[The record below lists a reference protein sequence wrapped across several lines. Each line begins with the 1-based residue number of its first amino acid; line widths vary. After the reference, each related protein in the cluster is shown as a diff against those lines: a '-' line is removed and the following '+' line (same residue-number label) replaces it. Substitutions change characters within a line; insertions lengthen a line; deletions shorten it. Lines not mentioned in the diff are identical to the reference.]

1 MPTIDLGPAG
11 AVLSPAEEGFV
22 DTAVELE
29 RVGYS
34 TIWLTGGP
42 LSELSQIADVVRAT
56 GTARIATGIIS
67 VDRFPAEDVAALY
80 AELEREQPGRFVVG
94 LGGAHGPNPL
104 ATLNAYLDRLDEV
117 PQARR
122 VMAALGP
129 RMLELARDRSAGAV
143 PVLVTLE
150 YTKRAKA
157 TVGADTTLAVEQL
170 VVLDDDPARA
180 REIARGPLGFL
191 SQMPAYQ
198 ASFKRM
204 GFNAEDIASLSDPLI
219 DSLVAWGGT
228 DAIAARVGELRQA
241 GAEHVAVSI
250 VSASRQPTLDEWRAV
265 AGALMGQ

>member
-1 MPTIDLGPAG
+1 MPTIDLGPMG
-11 AVLSPAEEGFV
+11 AVLSPAEDRYV
-22 DTAVELE
+22 DIAVELE

-42 LSELSQIADVVRAT
+42 LSKLSEIADVVRAT
-56 GTARIATGIIS
+56 GTARIATGIIP
-67 VDRFPAEDVAALY
+67 VDRFPSEDVAALY

-94 LGGAHGPNPL
+94 LGGAYGPKPMG
-104 ATLNAYLDRLDEV
+104 TLNAYLDRLDGV
-117 PQARR
+117 PQDRR

-129 RMLELARDRSAGAV
+129 RMLELARDRSAGALS
-143 PVLVTLE
+143 VLVTPH
-150 YTKRAKA
+150 YTEGAKS

-180 REIARGPLGFL
+180 REMARVPLGFL

-204 GFNAEDIASLSDPLI
+204 GFDADDIATVSDA
-219 DSLVAWGGT
+219 LVGWGGT

-241 GAEHVAVSI
+241 GADHVAVSI

-265 AGALMGQ
+265 AGALIGQ